1 MSVRMRLARAGAKK
15 APFYRVVVANS
26 RSARDGRFIEH
37 VGVYDPTRNPAEIR
51 FVMDRVEYWLSHG
64 AQPSETVAE
73 LLNKLRK
80 EAAQKPGAPNTKTE
94 AAQASK

>member
-37 VGVYDPTRNPAEIR
+37 VGVYDPTRNPAEVR
-51 FVMDRVEYWLSHG
+51 FQMDRVEYWLSHG
-64 AQPSETVAE
+64 VQPSETVAQ
-73 LLNKLRK
+73 LINRLRH
-80 EAAQKPGAPNTKTE
+80 ADAQKPGSPSGKAE
-94 AAQASK
+94 AAPTPK